1 MTLTSRGRE
10 VRALSS
16 PAGGAL
22 PDRGLCDAELLALP
36 RGSDP
41 RLLVPLERRAAAA
54 AVQRYG
60 VPGSRAARLGQH
72 AIRLSMASGAGVHL
86 FGGRL
91 LVQAR
96 QDSPTISSYLR
107 SELGCDIRLSINVG
121 RPRANRKPVLQLLTP
136 GGESIGFA
144 KVGIDPLT
152 CRLVRAE
159 HRALME
165 LADARPETFR
175 VPSVVHFG
183 NWNDLP
189 VLVLDP
195 LPVWLPRR
203 PLSRS
208 RLTDAMCEIASI
220 AGVTRERLAAAAY
233 WRRLEAQAHEVQG
246 RPGGAQLASSLR
258 TLVGRSGTAVL
269 SYGSWHGDWTP
280 WNMATTH
287 TGLLVWD
294 WERLDH
300 GVPVGFDALHHW
312 LSTEVNA
319 RGRRPSD
326 AARELIGRAP
336 GLLGPFSVDA
346 ANATLTALLYL
357 AELSAR
363 YLRDRQSEAG
373 ARFGAPEEW
382 LIPAIAEEL
391 ARG

>member
-1 MTLTSRGRE
+1 M
-10 VRALSS
+10 
-16 PAGGAL
+16 
-22 PDRGLCDAELLALP
+22 
-36 RGSDP
+36 
-41 RLLVPLERRAAAA
+41 ERRAAAA

-72 AIRLSMASGAGVHL
+72 AIRLAMASGAGVHL

-91 LVQAR
+91 LLQAP
-96 QDSPTISSYLR
+96 QGSPTISSYLR

-159 HRALME
+159 HHALME
-165 LADARPETFR
+165 LADARPKTFI

-195 LPVWLPRR
+195 LPVWLRRR

-208 RLTDAMCEIASI
+208 RLTAAMCEIASI
-220 AGVTRERLAAAAY
+220 AGVTRERLDAAAY
-233 WRRLEAQAHEVQG
+233 WRRLEAQVHEVQG

-258 TLVGRSGTAVL
+258 ALVGRSGTAVL

-280 WNMATTH
+280 WNMAITH

-312 LSTEVNA
+312 LSTEVNT
-319 RGRRPSD
+319 RGRRPAD
-326 AARELIGRAP
+326 VARELIGHAA
-336 GLLGPFSVDA
+336 GLLRPFSVDA
-346 ANATLTALLYL
+346 ANARLTALLYL

-373 ARFGAPEEW
+373 ARFGAPGEW
-382 LIPAIAEEL
+382 LIPAITEEL